1 MQVRNFHDDEI
12 LPRSVGK
19 IDCESASQCEI
30 KKKKV
35 LYLIEEKCSVWI
47 QILNIKI
54 RKKLLSGISATQLE
68 NKNETLNMNSVTHCE
83 TKAKML
89 SVNSASWGETESA
102 QCESASQC
110 ESTSQCESAFQYES
124 ASKGES
130 VSQCE
135 DPEVCDL
142 YLCKMSSNKPR
153 VRSERGPS

>member
-1 MQVRNFHDDEI
+1 
-12 LPRSVGK
+12 
-19 IDCESASQCEI
+19 
-30 KKKKV
+30 
-35 LYLIEEKCSVWI
+35 
-47 QILNIKI
+47 
-54 RKKLLSGISATQLE
+54 
-68 NKNETLNMNSVTHCE
+68 MNSVTHCE
-83 TKAKML
+83 NKDKML

-135 DPEVCDL
+135 NPEVCDL
-142 YLCKMSSNKPR
+142 YLCKVSSNKPR